1 MTLDRLQAA
10 WPYIRAELLRPLFRQ
25 FEGEHEDLVVSVV
38 RTLLIRPAG
47 MRRILQ
53 QQGIHS
59 GLDQLLADRDT
70 YMDSATDAR
79 AALARIK
86 PSFFL
91 NGRAVAHFLA
101 ELPEAF
107 GEYDNPL
114 LTQNYVDRMA
124 AFIEKH
130 MLPYRLDTNPVRLTP
145 LLPDELDRLYRSLK
159 AKAAAN
165 PNMTEALQA
174 FENAWDQQATDWTQ
188 INAKEAVRRASLL
201 AENALVRASQGQSH
215 EFTHAL
221 TRMRNHNRFPS
232 NDFANIFDRA
242 YTFVNNYPN
251 IRHPG
256 NPACVRR
263 DLKKE
268 DALLS
273 ALVFVGLSACVDDL
287 CDLVAQP

>member
-1 MTLDRLQAA
+1 MTLDRLQAV

-25 FEGEHEDLVVSVV
+25 FDNDHEDLVIAVV
-38 RTLLIRPAG
+38 RALLVRQAG

-53 QQGIHS
+53 QQGIHHA
-59 GLDQLLADRDT
+59 LDQLLADRDT
-70 YMDSATDAR
+70 YIDSATDAR

-107 GEYDNPL
+107 EEYDNPL
-114 LTQNYVDRMA
+114 LTQAYTDRLG

-145 LLPDELDRLYRSLK
+145 LLPEELDRLYRSFK
-159 AKAAAN
+159 AKIATH
-165 PNMTEALQA
+165 PGLTEALQA
-174 FENAWDQQATDWTQ
+174 FEDAWDLQSTDWTQ
-188 INAKEAVRRASLL
+188 INAKDAVRRASLL

-221 TRMRNHNRFPS
+221 NRMRNHNLFPS

-242 YTFVNNYPN
+242 YTFVNTYPN

-263 DLKKE
+263 DLRKE

-287 CDLVAQP
+287 CELVPQP